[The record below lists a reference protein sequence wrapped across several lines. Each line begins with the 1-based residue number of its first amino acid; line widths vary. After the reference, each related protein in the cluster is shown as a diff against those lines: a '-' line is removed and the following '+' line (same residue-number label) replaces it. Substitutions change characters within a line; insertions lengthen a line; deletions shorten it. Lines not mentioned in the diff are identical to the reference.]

1 MFRRMS
7 FVTLPLVRLT
17 CWLTVSHMAA
27 SFRSVKTEGVEH
39 AWAVADVIG
48 YTVAVFL
55 ASTVSW
61 VFWWDLYVSSEK
73 LGLLERGIFQKVQT
87 DYAAKIVAVSSS
99 R

>member
-1 MFRRMS
+1 
-7 FVTLPLVRLT
+7 VTVPFVRLT
-17 CWLTVSHMAA
+17 CWLLVSLMGA
-27 SFRSVKTEGVEH
+27 SLRSAKTEGAKH
-39 AWAVADVIG
+39 AWAVADVVG

-61 VFWWDLYVSSEK
+61 VFWWDLYISSEK